1 MLLIKKY
8 HIFKIYTYFL
18 FKGLLSISSSES
30 LKVVSISLTQT
41 LFAKPKI
48 KKIRW
53 CVLRLTIFREN
64 VPILSIPVPEG
75 NSGSIGSKF
84 FLENSPCILCWTG
97 RKWGFNS
104 VFYVQTDTI
113 EREWPKLTSFFE
125 AIFQK
130 EKVIISKLLDRG
142 QIRSLCVKS
151 NPHNLLAF
159 SVSLKS
165 KLRSWFMHK
174 CLG

>member
-1 MLLIKKY
+1 MNALFSKLFIITNGRVRNIQKY
-8 HIFKIYTYFL
+8 DIFKIYTYFL
-18 FKGLLSISSSES
+18 FKGLFSISSSKS
-30 LKVVSISLTQT
+30 LKVVSISSTQT

-53 CVLRLTIFREN
+53 CFLRLIIFREN

-104 VFYVQTDTI
+104 IFYVQTDTI

-130 EKVIISKLLDRG
+130 GKGNYFKIIGSWSNS
-142 QIRSLCVKS
+142 ITLCKIKS
-151 NPHNLLAF
+151 P
-159 SVSLKS
+159 
-165 KLRSWFMHK
+165 
-174 CLG
+174 